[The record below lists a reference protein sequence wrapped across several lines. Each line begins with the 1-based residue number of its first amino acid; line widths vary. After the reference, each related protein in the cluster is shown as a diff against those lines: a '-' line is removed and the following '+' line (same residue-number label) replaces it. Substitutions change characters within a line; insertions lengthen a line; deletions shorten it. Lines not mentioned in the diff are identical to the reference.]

1 MNQPPKE
8 SGVQK
13 IGVIGAGAMGAGIG
27 QIAAQAGCLV
37 TISDVSQEALAK
49 GQASVQAALRAMQSK
64 GKLGEGGADAVL
76 ARLTWSANLEEHASA
91 DLLIEAVIERA
102 DIKRDLFAR
111 LQAIAPGAIL
121 ASNTSSL
128 SITALAQGL
137 AAPEHFCGFHFFNP
151 APVMKLVEVVP
162 GAATAPPIAALLLE
176 TAKAWGKHPVLVRDV
191 PGFIVNRLAR
201 PFYGE
206 GWRALEE
213 GVGPPEAIDAA
224 LRLGGGF
231 RMGPLELGDLIGH
244 DVNYAVACSIH
255 EAYFGRT
262 RFVPALGQARL
273 VAAGRLGRKSGGG
286 VYGPQ
291 GAPQMA
297 GASERAAL
305 AALPCHE
312 GDGRSAAA
320 WAQENQGPIL
330 LRDWAQPN
338 CPIWIGSAS
347 QPGLDHAPA
356 LMQSAGAAV
365 PRLMLKDR
373 PGGLVLRTWLQL
385 ANAAADGLR
394 DGIASPADID
404 AAMVFGLNYPIGP
417 LAWADAYGPRRAVQ
431 ALEAIAAET
440 GESMYQPSE
449 ILRRAV
455 FTGAP
460 LNGDAHA

>member
-1 MNQPPKE
+1 MNGPLK
-8 SGVQK
+8 K
-13 IGVIGAGAMGAGIG
+13 IGVVGAGAMGAGIG

-37 TISDVSQEALAK
+37 TVTDVAPEALAK
-49 GQASVQAALRAMQSK
+49 GQAGVQAALRAMQAK
-64 GKLGEGGADAVL
+64 GKLAEGGADAVL
-76 ARLTWSANLEEHASA
+76 ARMRWSDDLDDLSGA

-102 DIKRDLFAR
+102 DIKRDVFAR
-111 LQAIAPGAIL
+111 LQAFAPGAIL

-137 AAPEHFCGFHFFNP
+137 AAPERFCGFHFFNP

-162 GAATAPPIAALLLE
+162 GAATAPPIAALLSQ

-201 PFYGE
+201 PFYAE

-273 VAAGRLGRKSGGG
+273 VAAGRLGRKTKQG
-286 VYGPQ
+286 VYGPH
-291 GAPQMA
+291 GAPDIAYVQPSA
-297 GASERAAL
+297 KIAAIGVF
-305 AALPCHE
+305 E

-320 WAQENQGPIL
+320 LAKVHQGPVL
-330 LRDWAQPN
+330 VRDWAQPD
-338 CPIWIGSAS
+338 CPIWIGAASEPSVESA
-347 QPGLDHAPA
+347 PLRPAGDGPA
-356 LMQSAGAAV
+356 L

-404 AAMVFGLNYPIGP
+404 AAMVFGLNYPVGP
-417 LAWADAYGPRRAVQ
+417 LAFADAYGVARAVQ
-431 ALEAIAAET
+431 ALEAIALET
-440 GESMYQPSE
+440 GEGLYQPSE
-449 ILRRAV
+449 ILRRAA
-455 FTGAP
+455 FTGAR
-460 LNGDAHA
+460 LHGDAHA

>member
-1 MNQPPKE
+1 MNRSLE
-8 SGVQK
+8 K
-13 IGVIGAGAMGAGIG
+13 IGVVGAGAMGAGIG

-37 TISDVSQEALAK
+37 TITDVSPEALAK
-49 GQASVQAALRAMQSK
+49 GQASVQAALQAMQAK
-64 GKLGEGGADAVL
+64 GKLAEGGADAVL
-76 ARLTWSANLEEHASA
+76 ARIRWSGDLDDLSA
-91 DLLIEAVIERA
+91 TDLLIEAVIERA
-102 DIKRDLFAR
+102 EIKRDVFTR

-137 AAPEHFCGFHFFNP
+137 AAPERFCGFHFFNP

-162 GAATAPPIAALLLE
+162 GAATAPPTAALLVE

-244 DVNYAVACSIH
+244 DVNYSVACSIY

-273 VAAGRLGRKSGGG
+273 VADGRLGRKTKQG

-291 GAPQMA
+291 GAPEIAYVQTHA
-297 GASERAAL
+297 KIAAI
-305 AALPCHE
+305 ACFE
-312 GDGRSAAA
+312 SDGRSAAA
-320 WAQENQGPIL
+320 LAKAHQAPVL
-330 LRDWAQPN
+330 VRDWAQPN
-338 CPIWIGSAS
+338 CPIWIGGACER
-347 QPGLDHAPA
+347 GLESAPA
-356 LMQSAGAAV
+356 RTEGDGPAL

-404 AAMVFGLNYPIGP
+404 AAMVFGLNYPVGP
-417 LAWADAYGPRRAVQ
+417 LAWADAYGVARAVQ

-440 GESMYQPSE
+440 GESLYQPSE
-449 ILRRAV
+449 ILRRTA
-455 FTGAP
+455 FTGAR
-460 LNGDAHA
+460 LSGDAHA